1 MKKMS
6 IYVKKKKF
14 LLTILWISCLKGVTL
29 WDAKTLQEKSVE
41 KNQHSSEFE
50 ISASDS
56 TKTKSSL
63 LDVNAS
69 LKASFLGGLIE
80 VGGSAKYLND
90 NKKSHHQSRVTL
102 QYKATTKFKQLMLTP
117 DETKN
122 TQQAEHV
129 KNLATHVV
137 TGILY
142 GANAFF
148 VFDSEKL
155 DDSNIQAI
163 EGSMQAVIK
172 KIPSF
177 NVDGKVDIKL
187 SDEEKAVTDK
197 FNTDNF
203 YGDFILESNPGT
215 FEDAVKTYIQL
226 PKLLGENRENCVPL
240 KVILMPLKKLHPKA
254 AYMISNGFISKAE
267 DTLQEL
273 HNLDIRCNDLLEDR
287 VVRSFPQIQEKL
299 GRFKKLC
306 QYFRSSIQ
314 KTMAEKLPSIRA
326 GEEDKQELVKVFD
339 DRDKSPFSQEKLTKW
354 IKDED
359 REVTIIR
366 YFVDMM
372 EGTKI
377 ISDQSELDREV
388 FKPGVEEVL
397 CFVFTSLK
405 STDPYLQNM
414 SDYLEKKKLEGT
426 DGNTPPTQDQWYFS
440 DEVIKLFITAIQND
454 QYKGG
459 SIYHYRNTNL
469 VTDDFSGP
477 DVTDVEKVTN
487 RRDLMCC
494 KFAHTVVGI
503 LAHSSMQIFSRAVM
517 FWGCRRATRTFNS
530 RHRFSMGLRSGD
542 WLGHSRTFKCFLRSH
557 SFVARAV
564 CFGSLSCWKTQPRFI
579 FKVLT
584 DGRRFWLKIS
594 RYMAPFILSL
604 TRISR
609 PVPLAEKQP
618 HSMMFPPPCFTVG
631 MVFLGCNSVFF
642 FLQTRRVEFIP
653 KSSTLVSSD
662 HMTFS
667 QSSAVSSM
675 CSVAN
680 FRRAWT
686 CTGFSSATRLAL
698 RDLIPCRCSVL
709 LMVTFV
715 TLVPALCRSFT
726 SSPRVVLGSL
736 LTVLMIILTPRDEI
750 LRGAPDRGRLSVVL
764 YVFHF
769 LMIAP
774 TVDFFTPSCLPIVDS
789 LFPVWCRSTILF
801 LVSFESSLVLA
812 MAEFGV

>member
-1 MKKMS
+1 
-6 IYVKKKKF
+6 VKSDLVAALGRPFTLGMLYDARSDK
-14 LLTILWISCLKGVTL
+14 LIPGVTL

-50 ISASDS
+50 VSASDS

-122 TQQAEHV
+122 TQQAEDV

-155 DDSNIQAI
+155 DDSSIQVI

-197 FNTDNF
+197 FTCKF

-215 FEDAVKTYIQL
+215 FEDAVKTFIQL

-240 KVILMPLKKLHPKA
+240 KVTLMPLKILDPEAPEAVTEISIGLVIKA
-254 AYMISNGFISKAE
+254 QDALKDLY
-267 DTLQEL
+267 
-273 HNLDIRCNDLLEDR
+273 NLEIRCNDLLDDR

-299 GRFKKLC
+299 SRFKKLC

-326 GEEDKQELVKVFD
+326 GEEDKQELVKVFY
-339 DRDKSPFSQEKLTKW
+339 DRDKSPFSQERLTKW
-354 IKDED
+354 IKDEE

-426 DGNTPPTQDQWYFS
+426 DGNTPPTQDQWYRS
-440 DEVIKLFITAIQND
+440 DEAIKQMTEKAEAVKNCSRLFITAIQND

-487 RRDLMCC
+487 RRDLTCYAC
-494 KFAHTVVGI
+494 GLTVDPNTVNNNLI
-503 LAHSSMQIFSRAVM
+503 LSEGNKKVTNGEWQSYPDHPERFEVWPH
-517 FWGCRRATRTFNS
+517 FLCREALTG
-530 RHRFSMGLRSGD
+530 RHYWEVELNMNKGAD
-542 WLGHSRTFKCFLRSH
+542 
-557 SFVARAV
+557 AAAAV
-564 CFGSLSCWKTQPRFI
+564 CYRKLERKGKGRLTGFGWNNISWSLGFKWDPDPTYYAEHDSMTTNHPLPPSGCPRLGVFLDWPAGTLSYYTVSFNKLSHI
-579 FKVLT
+579 HTFRTKFSEPVVPAFKVCS
-584 DGRRFWLKIS
+584 K
-594 RYMAPFILSL
+594 
-604 TRISR
+604 
-609 PVPLAEKQP
+609 
-618 HSMMFPPPCFTVG
+618 
-631 MVFLGCNSVFF
+631 NS
-642 FLQTRRVEFIP
+642 
-653 KSSTLVSSD
+653 
-662 HMTFS
+662 
-667 QSSAVSSM
+667 
-675 CSVAN
+675 
-680 FRRAWT
+680 
-686 CTGFSSATRLAL
+686 
-698 RDLIPCRCSVL
+698 SVL
-709 LMVTFV
+709 L
-715 TLVPALCRSFT
+715 
-726 SSPRVVLGSL
+726 
-736 LTVLMIILTPRDEI
+736 
-750 LRGAPDRGRLSVVL
+750 
-764 YVFHF
+764 
-769 LMIAP
+769 
-774 TVDFFTPSCLPIVDS
+774 CL
-789 LFPVWCRSTILF
+789 
-801 LVSFESSLVLA
+801 
-812 MAEFGV
+812 